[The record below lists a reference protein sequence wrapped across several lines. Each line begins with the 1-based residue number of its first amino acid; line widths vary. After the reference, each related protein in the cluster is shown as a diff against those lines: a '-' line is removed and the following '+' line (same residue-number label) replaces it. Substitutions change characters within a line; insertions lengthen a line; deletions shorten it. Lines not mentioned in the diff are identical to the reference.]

1 MLNPLSSTI
10 DIGCRSLAIISPR
23 LLVISAALW
32 ESSMKNKNI
41 FYAKG
46 SLFSSITHIPPKI
59 DEIATVLLEMCHLS
73 NRVEL
78 LYNSNLKDT
87 ELC

>member
-1 MLNPLSSTI
+1 
-10 DIGCRSLAIISPR
+10 
-23 LLVISAALW
+23 
-32 ESSMKNKNI
+32 MKNKNI

-46 SLFSSITHIPPKI
+46 SLFSSITHMPPKI